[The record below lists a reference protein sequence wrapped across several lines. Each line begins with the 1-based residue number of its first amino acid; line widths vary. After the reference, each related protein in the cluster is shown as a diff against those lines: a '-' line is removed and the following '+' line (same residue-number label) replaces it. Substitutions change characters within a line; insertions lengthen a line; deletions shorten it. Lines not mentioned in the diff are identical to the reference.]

1 MRVLILFFSFF
12 IFFES
17 IHSQDWGPRNLE
29 ELKIEVLRRA
39 EHAEG
44 PIGVINY
51 DDAIRAM
58 DNLQTLERDDWAAVW
73 IELGEEYFA
82 QAELVESSDP
92 EAARELYRLAWKYFD
107 IGRWPTEKH
116 SPGKRYAYE
125 RGIEAFMRYGSLLEP
140 AIERITIPFEG
151 SEIIAYIRVPDTAE
165 PPPIVFGMNG
175 LDSRKEGVMDGS
187 QNYINNGVAAF
198 AIDMP
203 GTGQSP
209 VLIDVGSERAL
220 SAAIDYL
227 ETREDIDSSRIV
239 VQGRSWSGYW
249 AAVLAYTERDRILGS
264 AVHGVGIHYYYQP
277 EWQEV
282 AVNSME
288 YLFDLF
294 PARSVVYGVD
304 SMEDFLAYGPRLS
317 LIDRGLIEQP
327 SAPMFLVNG
336 HQDTQQPIEDLYLMM
351 RTGDP
356 KEAWVNPVGGHMG
369 RSEEWSGGRIQR
381 EVVQPWVMRQLGVYP
396 NP

>member
-1 MRVLILFFSFF
+1 
-12 IFFES
+12 
-17 IHSQDWGPRNLE
+17 
-29 ELKIEVLRRA
+29 
-39 EHAEG
+39 
-44 PIGVINY
+44 
-51 DDAIRAM
+51 
-58 DNLQTLERDDWAAVW
+58 
-73 IELGEEYFA
+73 
-82 QAELVESSDP
+82 
-92 EAARELYRLAWKYFD
+92 
-107 IGRWPTEKH
+107 
-116 SPGKRYAYE
+116 
-125 RGIEAFMRYGSLLEP
+125 
-140 AIERITIPFEG
+140 
-151 SEIIAYIRVPDTAE
+151 
-165 PPPIVFGMNG
+165 
-175 LDSRKEGVMDGS
+175 
-187 QNYINNGVAAF
+187 
-198 AIDMP
+198 
-203 GTGQSP
+203 
-209 VLIDVGSERAL
+209 
-220 SAAIDYL
+220 
-227 ETREDIDSSRIV
+227 
-239 VQGRSWSGYW
+239 
-249 AAVLAYTERDRILGS
+249 
-264 AVHGVGIHYYYQP
+264 VGIHYYYQP